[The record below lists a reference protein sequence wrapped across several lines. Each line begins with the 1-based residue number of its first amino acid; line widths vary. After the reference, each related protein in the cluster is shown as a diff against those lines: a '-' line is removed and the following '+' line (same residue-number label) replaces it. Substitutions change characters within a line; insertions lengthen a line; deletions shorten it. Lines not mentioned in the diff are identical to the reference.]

1 MNVTVRGRTRHYR
14 TVTFDRARNAVLL
27 IEQRLLPHEFKIVAT
42 ENFRETAG
50 AIHDMVVRGAGA
62 IGATAAYG
70 LAQGALAFRGHD
82 LKKFSAHIE
91 TVYQTLKAARP
102 TAVDPV
108 NAMNGVRAAMRAG
121 KTVEEQQSLALAAA
135 EEFANEDVRHCEEI
149 GRHGAKLIR
158 NGMKI
163 LTHCNAGWL
172 AFVDIGTATAPMYAA
187 QAQGKK
193 FHVFCDETR
202 PRSQGATLTAWELAQ
217 QKISHQIIADNAAGH
232 LMQRGEIDL
241 VIVGSDRTLG
251 RTGEVANKIGTYTKA
266 VLAARH
272 KIPFYV
278 AIPLSTIDWNLKRGF
293 DIPIEER
300 HETKSWARGGSRKS
314 KKRSLSTAVQ
324 SASAKYIR
332 VANPTS
338 GARNPG
344 FDVTPPELIT
354 GIITPV
360 GIFKPR
366 ELWKRRQE
374 LGGFSQM
381 TSAAKIELASANN
394 QISLNLRRRRGSQVV
409 RQGSAKAS
417 FVGSIPTLAS
427 KPNQLEL

>member
-1 MNVTVRGRTRHYR
+1 MNVTVCGRTQHYR
-14 TVTFDRARNAVLL
+14 TVAFDRASNAVLL
-27 IEQRLLPHEFKIVAT
+27 IEQRLLPHEFKIVAAK
-42 ENFRETAG
+42 NFRETAD
-50 AIHDMVVRGAGA
+50 AIRDMIVRGAGA

-70 LAQGALAFRGHD
+70 LAQGALAFRGRD
-82 LKKFSAHIE
+82 LKAFSAHVK
-91 TVYQTLKAARP
+91 TVCQILKAARP

-108 NAMNGVRAAMRAG
+108 NAMNDVRAAMRAG
-121 KTVEEQQSLALAAA
+121 RTVEEQQLLALAAA
-135 EEFANEDVRHCEEI
+135 EEFANENVRHCEEI

-172 AFVDIGTATAPMYAA
+172 AFVDVGTATAPMYAA

-232 LMQRGEIDL
+232 LMQRGEVDL

-266 VLAARH
+266 VLARRH
-272 KIPFYV
+272 GIPFYV
-278 AIPLSTIDWNLKRGF
+278 AIPLSTIDWNLKSGF

-300 HETKSWARGGSRKS
+300 HETEVLGAWGALANSRLKTQNS
-314 KKRSLSTAVQ
+314 KLSYV
-324 SASAKYIR
+324 R

-344 FDVTPPELIT
+344 FDVTPPDLIT

-366 ELWKRRQE
+366 ELWMKRHR
-374 LGGFSQM
+374 LGY
-381 TSAAKIELASANN
+381 AD
-394 QISLNLRRRRGSQVV
+394 
-409 RQGSAKAS
+409 
-417 FVGSIPTLAS
+417 
-427 KPNQLEL
+427 

>member
-1 MNVTVRGRTRHYR
+1 MNVSTRGQTRHYR
-14 TVTFDRARNAVLL
+14 TVTFDARQNSVLL
-27 IEQRLLPHEFKIVAT
+27 IEQRLLPHEFKIVAMRD
-42 ENFRETAG
+42 FRETAR
-50 AIHDMVVRGAGA
+50 AIKDMIVRGAGA

-70 LAQGALAFRGHD
+70 LAQGALAFRGRD
-82 LKKFSAHIE
+82 LKKFSGHVE
-91 TVYQTLKAARP
+91 TVFQTLKAARP

-108 NAMNGVRAAMRAG
+108 NAMNGLRETMRAG
-121 KTVEEQQSLALAAA
+121 ESVEEQQALALAAA
-135 EEFANEDVRHCEEI
+135 EEFADEDVRHCEDI
-149 GRHGAKLIR
+149 GRHGAGLIR
-158 NGMKI
+158 NGMKV

-187 QAQGKK
+187 QEAGRK

-202 PRSQGATLTAWELAQ
+202 PRSQGATLTAWELGQ
-217 QKISHQIIADNAAGH
+217 QKVSHQIIADNAAGH
-232 LMQRGEIDL
+232 LMQRGEIDM

-278 AIPLSTIDWNLKRGF
+278 AIPLSTIDWNLKSGF

-300 HETKSWARGGSRKS
+300 HESEVLGAWGTMQNPKSG
-314 KKRSLSTAVQ
+314 KRNYT
-324 SASAKYIR
+324 R

-344 FDVTPPELIT
+344 FDVTPAELIT
-354 GIITPV
+354 GIVTPA

-366 ELWKRRQE
+366 ELWERRKE
-374 LGGFSQM
+374 LGFE
-381 TSAAKIELASANN
+381 K
-394 QISLNLRRRRGSQVV
+394 
-409 RQGSAKAS
+409 
-417 FVGSIPTLAS
+417 
-427 KPNQLEL
+427 

>member
-1 MNVTVRGRTRHYR
+1 MNVTVRGRTQHFR
-14 TVTFDRARNAVLL
+14 TVTFDAGKNSVLL

-42 ENFRETAG
+42 KNFRETAR
-50 AIHDMVVRGAGA
+50 AITDMIVRGAGA

-70 LAQGALAFRGHD
+70 LAQGALAFRGND
-82 LKKFSAHIE
+82 LEKFSAHVE
-91 TVYQTLKAARP
+91 TVYQVLKTARP

-108 NAMNGVRAAMRAG
+108 NAMNDVRAAMRAS
-121 KTVEEQQSLALAAA
+121 KTVEEKKSLALAAA
-135 EEFANEDVRHCEEI
+135 EEFANEDVRHCEAI

-158 NGMKI
+158 DGMKI

-172 AFVDIGTATAPMYAA
+172 AFVDVGTATAPMYGA
-187 QAQGKK
+187 QAQGKN

-232 LMQRGEIDL
+232 LMQLGEIDL

-272 KIPFYV
+272 HVPFYV
-278 AIPLSTIDWNLKRGF
+278 AIPLSTIDWQLKNGF
-293 DIPIEER
+293 EIPIEER
-300 HETKSWARGGSRKS
+300 SESEVLGAWGLIDNLKSEISNLKS
-314 KKRSLSTAVQ
+314 KRAYV
-324 SASAKYIR
+324 R

-344 FDVTPPELIT
+344 FDVTPAELIA
-354 GIITPV
+354 GIITPL
-360 GIFKPR
+360 GIFKPQ
-366 ELWKRRQE
+366 ELWKWRNE
-374 LGGFSQM
+374 LGF
-381 TSAAKIELASANN
+381 EN
-394 QISLNLRRRRGSQVV
+394 
-409 RQGSAKAS
+409 
-417 FVGSIPTLAS
+417 
-427 KPNQLEL
+427 

>member
-1 MNVTVRGRTRHYR
+1 MNVTLRGQTRHYR
-14 TVTFDRARNAVLL
+14 TVAFDAKQNAVLL
-27 IEQRLLPHEFKIVAT
+27 IEQRLLPHDFQIVPT
-42 ENFRETAG
+42 RDFRQTAL
-50 AIHDMVVRGAGA
+50 AIRDMVVRGAGA

-70 LAQGALAFRGHD
+70 LAQGARAFRGRD
-82 LKKFSAHIE
+82 LKKFADHVE

-108 NAMNGVRAAMRAG
+108 NAMNGVRAIMREG
-121 KTVEEQQSLALAAA
+121 ETVEEQQSLALAAA
-135 EEFANEDVRHCEEI
+135 EEFANEDARHCAEI
-149 GRHGAKLIR
+149 GEHGAKLIR
-158 NGMKI
+158 NGMKV

-172 AFVDIGTATAPMYAA
+172 AFVDVGSATAPMYAA

-217 QKISHQIIADNAAGH
+217 QKIPHQIIADNAAGH

-251 RTGEVANKIGTYTKA
+251 RTGDVANKIGTYTKA

-272 KIPFYV
+272 RIPFYV
-278 AIPLSTIDWNLKRGF
+278 AIPLSTIDWNLKSGF

-300 HETKSWARGGSRKS
+300 HESEVLGAWGVPGNPKDESGKQKPGKSIY
-314 KKRSLSTAVQ
+314 V
-324 SASAKYIR
+324 R
-332 VANPTS
+332 VANPAS

-344 FDVTPPELIT
+344 FDVTPAELIT

-360 GIFKPR
+360 GIFKPPELWTRRR
-366 ELWKRRQE
+366 EL
-374 LGGFSQM
+374 G
-381 TSAAKIELASANN
+381 
-394 QISLNLRRRRGSQVV
+394 
-409 RQGSAKAS
+409 
-417 FVGSIPTLAS
+417 
-427 KPNQLEL
+427 LEK

>member
-1 MNVTVRGRTRHYR
+1 
-14 TVTFDRARNAVLL
+14 
-27 IEQRLLPHEFKIVAT
+27 
-42 ENFRETAG
+42 
-50 AIHDMVVRGAGA
+50 
-62 IGATAAYG
+62 
-70 LAQGALAFRGHD
+70 
-82 LKKFSAHIE
+82 
-91 TVYQTLKAARP
+91 
-102 TAVDPV
+102 
-108 NAMNGVRAAMRAG
+108 
-121 KTVEEQQSLALAAA
+121 
-135 EEFANEDVRHCEEI
+135 VRHCEEI

-158 NGMKI
+158 SGMNI

-172 AFVDIGTATAPMYAA
+172 ACVDIGTATAPMYAA

-217 QKISHQIIADNAAGH
+217 QRISHQVIADSAAGH

-266 VLAARH
+266 VLAKRH
-272 KIPFYV
+272 GIPFYV

-300 HETKSWARGGSRKS
+300 HESEVLGAWGVAGRQKGG
-314 KKRSLSTAVQ
+314 KRIYV
-324 SASAKYIR
+324 R

-366 ELWKRRQE
+366 ELWKRRRA
-374 LGGFSQM
+374 LGF
-381 TSAAKIELASANN
+381 AN
-394 QISLNLRRRRGSQVV
+394 
-409 RQGSAKAS
+409 
-417 FVGSIPTLAS
+417 
-427 KPNQLEL
+427 

>member
-1 MNVTVRGRTRHYR
+1 MNVTVRGQTRHYR
-14 TVTFDRARNAVLL
+14 TVTFDRAQNSVLL

-42 ENFRETAG
+42 KNFRETAA
-50 AIHDMVVRGAGA
+50 AIRNMIVRGAGA

-70 LAQGALAFRGHD
+70 LAQGALTFRGND

-91 TVYQTLKAARP
+91 IVYQILKAARP

-108 NAMNGVRAAMRAG
+108 NAMNDVRREMSRG
-121 KTVEEQQSLALAAA
+121 KTVEEKQSLALAAA
-135 EEFANEDVRHCEEI
+135 EEFANKDVEHCKEI

-172 AFVDIGTATAPMYAA
+172 AFVDVGTATAPMYAA
-187 QAQGKK
+187 QKLGKK
-193 FHVFCDETR
+193 FRVFCGETR

-278 AIPLSTIDWNLKRGF
+278 AIPLSTIDWNLKSGF
-293 DIPIEER
+293 EIPIEER
-300 HETKSWARGGSRKS
+300 SESEVLGAWGSNSRGEREF
-314 KKRSLSTAVQ
+314 V
-324 SASAKYIR
+324 R

-344 FDVTPPELIT
+344 FDVTPSELIT
-354 GIITPV
+354 GIITPA
-360 GIFKPR
+360 GIFKPK
-366 ELWKRRQE
+366 ELWKRRRK
-374 LGGFSQM
+374 LGF
-381 TSAAKIELASANN
+381 TN
-394 QISLNLRRRRGSQVV
+394 
-409 RQGSAKAS
+409 
-417 FVGSIPTLAS
+417 
-427 KPNQLEL
+427 

>member
-1 MNVTVRGRTRHYR
+1 MNVTVGGHTQHFR
-14 TVTFDRARNAVLL
+14 TVAFDAGTNSVRL
-27 IEQRLLPHEFKIVAT
+27 IEQRVLPHEFKIVAT
-42 ENFRETAG
+42 KNFRETAN
-50 AIHDMVVRGAGA
+50 AIRDMVVRGAGA

-70 LAQGALAFRGHD
+70 LAQGALAFRGKD
-82 LKKFSAHIE
+82 LKKFSTQIE
-91 TVYQTLKAARP
+91 TVYQTLADARP

-108 NAMNGVRAAMRAG
+108 NAMNNVRHEMARG
-121 KTVEEQQSLALAAA
+121 KTVAEKQSLALAAA

-187 QAQGKK
+187 QSQRKS

-217 QKISHQIIADNAAGH
+217 QKVSHQIIADNAAGH

-251 RTGEVANKIGTYTKA
+251 LTGEVTNKIGTYTKA

-278 AIPLSTIDWNLKRGF
+278 AIPLSTIDWHLKRGF

-300 HETKSWARGGSRKS
+300 SENEILGAWGIAWTPKS
-314 KKRSLSTAVQ
+314 KVQ
-324 SASAKYIR
+324 SPKSARRLHVR

-344 FDVTPPELIT
+344 FDVTPPELIS
-354 GIITPV
+354 GIITPL
-360 GIFKPR
+360 GIFKPT
-366 ELWKRRQE
+366 ELWKNRHA
-374 LGGFSQM
+374 LGY
-381 TSAAKIELASANN
+381 AK
-394 QISLNLRRRRGSQVV
+394 
-409 RQGSAKAS
+409 
-417 FVGSIPTLAS
+417 
-427 KPNQLEL
+427 

>member
-1 MNVTVRGRTRHYR
+1 MNVTIRGKTQQHR
-14 TVTFDRARNAVLL
+14 TVTFDAARNQVRL
-27 IEQRLLPHEFKIVAT
+27 IEQRLLPHEFKIVST
-42 ENFRETAG
+42 QNFRETAA
-50 AIHDMVVRGAGA
+50 AIRDMVVRGAGA

-70 LAQGALAFRGHD
+70 LAQGARAFRGRD
-82 LKKFSAHIE
+82 LQKFSRHVE
-91 TVYQTLKAARP
+91 TVYTTLQAARP

-108 NAMNGVRAAMRAG
+108 NAMKDVRRIMARGASVA
-121 KTVEEQQSLALAAA
+121 EQQALALAAA
-135 EEFANEDVRHCEEI
+135 EEFANEDAQHCAAI

-158 NGMKI
+158 HGMRV

-172 AFVDIGTATAPMYAA
+172 AFVDIGSATAPIYAA
-187 QAQGKK
+187 QAAGRK

-217 QKISHQIIADNAAGH
+217 QGVSHQIVADNAAGH

-266 VLAARH
+266 VLAKRH
-272 KIPFYV
+272 QIPFYV
-278 AIPLSTIDWNLKRGF
+278 AIPLSTIDWQLRRGF

-300 HETKSWARGGSRKS
+300 HEHEVLGAWGVAQNLKSQLQSLKSGGHIY
-314 KKRSLSTAVQ
+314 V
-324 SASAKYIR
+324 R

-344 FDVTPPELIT
+344 FDVTPAELIT

-360 GIFKPR
+360 GIFKPT
-366 ELWKRRQE
+366 ELWRQRQK
-374 LGGFSQM
+374 LGFL
-381 TSAAKIELASANN
+381 AKD
-394 QISLNLRRRRGSQVV
+394 
-409 RQGSAKAS
+409 
-417 FVGSIPTLAS
+417 
-427 KPNQLEL
+427 

>member
-1 MNVTVRGRTRHYR
+1 MNVTVRGRTQPFR
-14 TVTFDRARNAVLL
+14 TVSFDAKKNSVQL
-27 IEQRLLPHEFKIVAT
+27 IDQRLLPHEFKIVGT
-42 ENFRETAG
+42 QNFRETAF
-50 AIHDMVVRGAGA
+50 AIQAMIVRGAGA

-70 LAQGALAFRGHD
+70 LAQGARAFRGHD
-82 LKKFSAHIE
+82 LKKFSAHIAA
-91 TVYQTLKAARP
+91 VYQTLAAARP

-108 NAMNGVRAAMRAG
+108 NAMNDVRREMTRG
-121 KTVEEQQSLALAAA
+121 ETVPEKQSLALAAA

-149 GRHGAKLIR
+149 GKHGVKLIR

-172 AFVDIGTATAPMYAA
+172 AFVDIGTAAAPLYAA
-187 QAQGKK
+187 QRQGKR

-217 QKISHQIIADNAAGH
+217 QNISHQIIADNAAGH

-272 KIPFYV
+272 EIPFYV

-300 HETKSWARGGSRKS
+300 DEHEVLGAWGVMDNRTS
-314 KKRSLSTAVQ
+314 Q
-324 SASAKYIR
+324 ASNLKLRRAYVR

-344 FDVTPPELIT
+344 FDVTPAELVT
-354 GIITPV
+354 GIITPA

-366 ELWKRRQE
+366 ELWKHRHS
-374 LGGFSQM
+374 LG
-381 TSAAKIELASANN
+381 AAH
-394 QISLNLRRRRGSQVV
+394 
-409 RQGSAKAS
+409 
-417 FVGSIPTLAS
+417 
-427 KPNQLEL
+427 

>member
-1 MNVTVRGRTRHYR
+1 
-14 TVTFDRARNAVLL
+14 
-27 IEQRLLPHEFKIVAT
+27 
-42 ENFRETAG
+42 
-50 AIHDMVVRGAGA
+50 VRGAPA
-62 IGATAAYG
+62 IAATAAYG
-70 LAQGALAFRGHD
+70 LAQGALAFRGRD
-82 LKKFSAHIE
+82 QRKFSRHIE
-91 TVYQTLKAARP
+91 TIYQTLKAARP

-108 NAMNGVRAAMRAG
+108 NAMNGVRAVMRAG
-121 KTVEEQQSLALAAA
+121 KTVAEQQSLALAAA
-135 EEFANEDVRHCEEI
+135 EEFASEDVWHCEEI
-149 GRHGAKLIR
+149 GRHGARLIR
-158 NGMKI
+158 SGMNI

-172 AFVDIGTATAPMYAA
+172 ACVDVGTATSPMYAA

-217 QKISHQIIADNAAGH
+217 QGISHQVIADNAAGH

-266 VLAARH
+266 VLAKRH
-272 KIPFYV
+272 GIPFYV

-300 HETKSWARGGSRKS
+300 HESEVLGAWGAIVNPKSEIRNPKS
-314 KKRSLSTAVQ
+314 AQRTYV
-324 SASAKYIR
+324 R

-354 GIITPV
+354 GIITPA
-360 GIFKPR
+360 GIFRPK
-366 ELWKRRQE
+366 ELWKHRRK
-374 LGGFSQM
+374 LG
-381 TSAAKIELASANN
+381 
-394 QISLNLRRRRGSQVV
+394 
-409 RQGSAKAS
+409 
-417 FVGSIPTLAS
+417 FVD
-427 KPNQLEL
+427 

>member
-1 MNVTVRGRTRHYR
+1 MNVTLRGRTEHFR
-14 TVTFDRARNAVLL
+14 TVAFDARTNSVRL
-27 IEQRLLPHEFKIVAT
+27 IEQRLLPHEFKIVSTKDFRAT
-42 ENFRETAG
+42 AA
-50 AIHDMVVRGAGA
+50 AITDMVVRGAGA

-70 LAQGALAFRGHD
+70 LAQGVRAFRGGN
-82 LKKFSAHIE
+82 LKKFTKH
-91 TVYQTLKAARP
+91 VDLVFKTLAAARP

-108 NAMNGVRAAMRAG
+108 NAMNDVRREMARG
-121 KTVEEQQSLALAAA
+121 ETVAEQQSLALAAA
-135 EEFANEDVRHCEEI
+135 EEFTNEDARHCEAI

-158 NGMKI
+158 NGMKL

-172 AFVDIGTATAPMYAA
+172 AFVDTGSATAPIYAA

-241 VIVGSDRTLG
+241 VIVGSDRVLG

-272 KIPFYV
+272 RIPFYV
-278 AIPLSTIDWNLKRGF
+278 AIPCSTIDWQLKRGF

-300 HETKSWARGGSRKS
+300 HEHEVLGAWGV
-314 KKRSLSTAVQ
+314 TAKGRREHV
-324 SASAKYIR
+324 R

-344 FDVTPPELIT
+344 FDVTPAELVT
-354 GIITPV
+354 GIITPA
-360 GIFKPR
+360 GIFKPK
-366 ELWKRRQE
+366 ELWRQRHQ
-374 LGGFSQM
+374 LGC
-381 TSAAKIELASANN
+381 
-394 QISLNLRRRRGSQVV
+394 QV
-409 RQGSAKAS
+409 
-417 FVGSIPTLAS
+417 
-427 KPNQLEL
+427 